1 MSKVVSTAK
10 SPFFFFSVMKCGEY
24 VKLFTCYFAKY
35 KVGSSTWLT
44 AQTRAMWYTVRRG
57 LAVS

>member
-10 SPFFFFSVMKCGEY
+10 SPFIFFPVMKCGEY

-35 KVGSSTWLT
+35 KVGSSTILT
-44 AQTRAMWYTVRRG
+44 AQTRAM
-57 LAVS
+57 